1 MQKSGLAKI
10 FGNKSG
16 RIAQIIAIMFA
27 LPIIFSACSLNIP
40 DINNWFSEPTH
51 TVTVSPSPSAT
62 GTVSPSNTATITAT
76 DTSILESTETSTKTP
91 APSFTHTLDG
101 SQTTTIT
108 QTITFTPTRTLIPTR
123 TRFPTLT
130 PRPSRTPT
138 ITQTPTPPL
147 AYFRINNIGQFS
159 FVTSPIRPEAIVS
172 PGEDG
177 LIVVELLG
185 EDGRTITKETINYQS
200 YIGRRFGIAPSIIF
214 SLENVSEYGRLMI
227 SAKDRYNRTI
237 ALTSVDLLLL
247 QLGSNKIT
255 APKDLTEP
263 YLIRQPVKDSII
275 QGGVIHVK
283 GLARILSTAPIIIE
297 CINADGNIIAET
309 KIEIEA
315 PNQIMSHIP
324 FEAYLPYS
332 VEISTNVRF
341 SVRQESASRL
351 PGTIHLYSFEIT
363 LEP

>member
-1 MQKSGLAKI
+1 MQKSGLVII
-10 FGNKSG
+10 FRKRSG
-16 RIAQIIAIMFA
+16 RLSRIIAILFA

-40 DINNWFSEPTH
+40 NTNNWFSEPTE
-51 TVTVSPSPSAT
+51 TETVSPSPSAT

-76 DTSILESTETSTKTP
+76 DTSIPESTETSTKTP
-91 APSFTHTLDG
+91 RPSFTHTLDG
-101 SQTTTIT
+101 SQITTFT
-108 QTITFTPTRTLIPTR
+108 QTITLTPTRIVIPTR

-159 FVTSPIRPEAIVS
+159 FVTSPIKPEAIIS

-177 LIVVELLG
+177 LIIVELFG

-214 SLENVSEYGRLMI
+214 IMENVSEYGRLMI

-237 ALTSVDLLLL
+237 ALTSVDLILL

-255 APKDLTEP
+255 APKDLREP
-263 YLIRQPVKDSII
+263 YLIRQPVEESII
-275 QGGVIHVK
+275 QGGVIYVK
-283 GLARILSTAPIIIE
+283 GLASILTAAPIIIE
-297 CINADGNIIAET
+297 CIDVDGNIIAET

-315 PNQIMSHIP
+315 PNQILSHIP

-332 VEISTNVRF
+332 VETSTNVRF

-351 PGTIHLYSFEIT
+351 PGTIYLYSFEIT

>member
-1 MQKSGLAKI
+1 
-10 FGNKSG
+10 
-16 RIAQIIAIMFA
+16 
-27 LPIIFSACSLNIP
+27 LPFPTPSASQT
-40 DINNWFSEPTH
+40 F
-51 TVTVSPSPSAT
+51 SPSDT
-62 GTVSPSNTATITAT
+62 LTITAT
-76 DTSILESTETSTKTP
+76 DTSVPESTETSTKT
-91 APSFTHTLDG
+91 ARPSVTHTLDG
-101 SQTTTIT
+101 SQTSTFT
-108 QTITFTPTRTLIPTR
+108 QTITLIPTRTIVPTR

-177 LIVVELLG
+177 LIIVELFG

-214 SLENVSEYGRLMI
+214 SLENVSEYGRLII
-227 SAKDRYNRTI
+227 SAKDRYNRTT
-237 ALTSVDLLLL
+237 AVTSVDLLLL

-263 YLIRQPVKDSII
+263 YLIRQPVEESII

-283 GLARILSTAPIIIE
+283 GLARILSATPIIIE
-297 CINADGNIIAET
+297 CIDSDGNIIAET

-315 PNQIMSHIP
+315 PNQILSHIP
-324 FEAYLPYS
+324 FEVYIPYS
-332 VEISTNVRF
+332 VDSSTNVRF
-341 SVRQESASRL
+341 SVSQDSSSRL